1 MLLNLALSRCEV
13 WDREIAR
20 NSSVSLSYQIFQ
32 GFLEYP
38 TAPGPLNTVFSVP
51 DLTPGPKLRMIIIK
65 TKQKNNNNN
74 YNLFIWTAKEKTNKQ
89 TNKHPRSDKVIRVV
103 IYYLI
108 GRESSL

>member
-1 MLLNLALSRCEV
+1 MLLNLAISRCEV

-20 NSSVSLSYQIFQ
+20 NSLVSLSYQIFQ

-65 TKQKNNNNN
+65 TKQKNNDNN
-74 YNLFIWTAKEKTNKQ
+74 YLFIYKDCQRKNKQ

>member
-1 MLLNLALSRCEV
+1 MLLNLAISRCEV

-38 TAPGPLNTVFSVP
+38 TAPGPLNTVFSLP

-65 TKQKNNNNN
+65 TKQKTIIIII
-74 YNLFIWTAKEKTNKQ
+74 YLFIRTAKEKKQ
-89 TNKHPRSDKVIRVV
+89 TNTHAVIK
-103 IYYLI
+103 
-108 GRESSL
+108 